1 MILWFFMFLGI
12 SGRRIKKE
20 GRKDGRLGRMV
31 SVGGHLHIYTYMCV
45 SLFVGFRTA
54 FTGDGR

>member
-1 MILWFFMFLGI
+1 MFLGI
-12 SGRRIKKE
+12 SGRWIKKE